1 MVGKDCMEFLRLPRE
16 QNILTKTL
24 YEEVF
29 QEDKGAFSDYYYQ
42 EVAPGSTIYAARQA
56 PEDICSMVHLNPTR
70 LLWNGEQI
78 TIPYIVAVATRKE
91 LRHRGLMRN
100 LLDMILQDLE
110 AEGVPFAF
118 LMPINEAIY
127 RPFGFERTW
136 TWQWEENV
144 LGRETGG
151 DRKYVVAASL
161 SDEELASFADR
172 VNCALGR
179 RFELF
184 TERSLPYYRRLE
196 KEQKASGGELQIL
209 MEDGRPAA
217 AVQTAREAY
226 PPMMCRIMNR
236 EAYER
241 HLRSASDTPFRH
253 AYVCEVV

>member
-1 MVGKDCMEFLRLPRE
+1 MAGKDCMEFLRLPRE

-100 LLDMILQDLE
+100 LLDMIFQDLK

-136 TWQWEENV
+136 TWQWEEDV

-151 DRKYVVAASL
+151 DRKYVAAASL

-209 MEDGRPAA
+209 MEDGRPTA

>member
-1 MVGKDCMEFLRLPRE
+1 MEESVTVL
-16 QNILTKTL
+16 KTA
-24 YEEVF
+24 EEPAAADL
-29 QEDKGAFSDYYYQ
+29 Q
-42 EVAPGSTIYAARQA
+42 TI
-56 PEDICSMVHLNPTR
+56 
-70 LLWNGEQI
+70 
-78 TIPYIVAVATRKE
+78 
-91 LRHRGLMRN
+91 
-100 LLDMILQDLE
+100 
-110 AEGVPFAF
+110 
-118 LMPINEAIY
+118 
-127 RPFGFERTW
+127 
-136 TWQWEENV
+136 
-144 LGRETGG
+144 
-151 DRKYVVAASL
+151 
-161 SDEELASFADR
+161 
-172 VNCALGR
+172 NCALSR

>member
-1 MVGKDCMEFLRLPRE
+1 
-16 QNILTKTL
+16 
-24 YEEVF
+24 
-29 QEDKGAFSDYYYQ
+29 
-42 EVAPGSTIYAARQA
+42 
-56 PEDICSMVHLNPTR
+56 MVHLNPTR

-91 LRHRGLMRN
+91 LRHRGLMRS
-100 LLDMILQDLE
+100 LLDMIFRDLE

-118 LMPINEAIY
+118 LMPIDEAIY
-127 RPFGFERTW
+127 KPFGFERTW
-136 TWQWEENV
+136 GWQWEEHV
-144 LGRETGG
+144 LCGETGG
-151 DRKYVVAASL
+151 DRKYVAAASL
-161 SDEELASFADR
+161 SDGELASFADR
-172 VNCALGR
+172 VNRTLSR

-184 TERSLPYYRRLE
+184 TERSLSYYRRLE
-196 KEQKASGGELQIL
+196 KEQRASGGELQIL
-209 MEDGRPAA
+209 LEGEKPAA

>member
-16 QNILTKTL
+16 QNILTKPL

-100 LLDMILQDLE
+100 LLDMIFQDLK

-151 DRKYVVAASL
+151 DRKYVAAASL

-172 VNCALGR
+172 VN
-179 RFELF
+179 
-184 TERSLPYYRRLE
+184 
-196 KEQKASGGELQIL
+196 
-209 MEDGRPAA
+209 
-217 AVQTAREAY
+217 
-226 PPMMCRIMNR
+226 
-236 EAYER
+236 
-241 HLRSASDTPFRH
+241 
-253 AYVCEVV
+253 

>member
-1 MVGKDCMEFLRLPRE
+1 MEFLRLPRE
-16 QNILTKTL
+16 QNILTKPL

-29 QEDKGAFSDYYYQ
+29 PEDKGAFSDYYYQ
-42 EVAPGSTIYAARQA
+42 EVATGSTIYAARQA

-70 LLWNGEQI
+70 LLWSGEQI
-78 TIPYIVAVATRKE
+78 TVPYIVAVATRKE
-91 LRHRGLMRN
+91 FRHRGLMRS
-100 LLDMILQDLE
+100 LLDMIFGDLE

-118 LMPINEAIY
+118 LMPVNEAIY
-127 RPFGFERTW
+127 KPFGFERTW
-136 TWQWEENV
+136 SWQWEEDV
-144 LGRETGG
+144 LCGKTEG
-151 DRKYVVAASL
+151 DRNYAEAASL
-161 SDEELASFADR
+161 SDGEMASFADR
-172 VNCALGR
+172 ANRALSR

-184 TERSLPYYRRLE
+184 TERSLSYYRRLE
-196 KEQKASGGELQIL
+196 KEQRASGGELRIL
-209 MEDGRPAA
+209 MENGRPAA

>member
-1 MVGKDCMEFLRLPRE
+1 M
-16 QNILTKTL
+16 
-24 YEEVF
+24 
-29 QEDKGAFSDYYYQ
+29 
-42 EVAPGSTIYAARQA
+42 
-56 PEDICSMVHLNPTR
+56 
-70 LLWNGEQI
+70 
-78 TIPYIVAVATRKE
+78 
-91 LRHRGLMRN
+91 
-100 LLDMILQDLE
+100 
-110 AEGVPFAF
+110 
-118 LMPINEAIY
+118 
-127 RPFGFERTW
+127 
-136 TWQWEENV
+136 

-151 DRKYVVAASL
+151 DRKYVAAASL

-172 VNCALGR
+172 VNRALSR

-209 MEDGRPAA
+209 MEDGRPTA